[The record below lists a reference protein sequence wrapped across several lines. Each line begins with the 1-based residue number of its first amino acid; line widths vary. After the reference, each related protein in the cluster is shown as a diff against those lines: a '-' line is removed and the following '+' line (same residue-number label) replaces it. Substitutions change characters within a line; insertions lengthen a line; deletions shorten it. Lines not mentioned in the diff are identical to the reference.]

1 MGQSF
6 AAPEE
11 GVAVKL
17 RPQQPSPLLGFLPSV
32 QIRVKEGERRVFS
45 DSSRKEGQSR
55 DDSARRKELSALE
68 RSQQRQEQREG
79 LVRSSHGRKK
89 GSLSPPQVLT

>member
-17 RPQQPSPLLGFLPSV
+17 IPQQPPPLLGFLPSV
-32 QIRVKEGERRVFS
+32 QIRVKERERRVFS

-55 DDSARRKELSALE
+55 DDSACRKELSALE
-68 RSQQRQEQREG
+68 RSQQRQE
-79 LVRSSHGRKK
+79 K
-89 GSLSPPQVLT
+89 GF